1 MSTTPADTPPSA
13 EPGTAAGNH
22 KVVTHHYPG
31 VLIAV
36 IGGICAEA
44 ISQHYG
50 APAMLIALLIGLAMH
65 FIYDLEKIQ
74 PGINF
79 TARNVLRYGV
89 ALLGIKIAVA
99 DMISVGLAPLG
110 LVAFAMVVTM
120 FTAVIGARLLGL
132 SREFGALSG
141 GSVSVCG
148 ASAAAAVAS
157 VLPQNEE
164 AERDLAV
171 TIAVVTL
178 MATIAMIFYP
188 LMVKPLGLSPQ
199 DMGVILGGTIH
210 DVAQVVAAGNAISPK
225 VGELATFVKLVR
237 VALLLPIVMGVFF
250 WLGKAHAEAN
260 KAQGQKV
267 SYIPGFLVA
276 FFVLA
281 AVNSFVFPMFP
292 DAEWPKLASTWGSTI
307 SHYFLVIAITAIGI
321 KTNLKSVLGVGWKPF
336 ALIVIET
343 LVMLAVVMGGVLLM
357 Q

>member
-1 MSTTPADTPPSA
+1 MSTSPAATPPETS
-13 EPGTAAGNH
+13 TKAAASKG
-22 KVVTHHYPG
+22 VVAHYYPG

-36 IGGICAEA
+36 VGGICSEA

-50 APAMLIALLIGLAMH
+50 APAMLIALLIGLALH
-65 FIYDLEKIQ
+65 FIYDLPKIQ
-74 PGINF
+74 PGINY
-79 TARNVLRYGV
+79 TARSVLRYGV

-99 DMISVGLAPLG
+99 DMIAVGIAPLA
-110 LVAFAMVVTM
+110 LVAGAMVMTM
-120 FTAVIGARLLGL
+120 ITAVVVGRMLGL
-132 SREFGALSG
+132 SKEFCAVSG
-141 GSVSVCG
+141 GSVAVCG

-188 LMVKPLGLSPQ
+188 LMVKPLGLTPQ

-237 VALLLPIVMGVFF
+237 VALLLPIVMGVFI

-260 KAQGQKV
+260 RAQGQKV

-281 AVNSFVFPMFP
+281 AINSFVFPQFP
-292 DAEWPKLASTWGSTI
+292 GAAWPKMVSDWGSTI

-321 KTNLKSVLGVGWKPF
+321 KTNLKSVLDVGWRPF

-357 Q
+357 K